1 MKQTELSAI
10 AEELLEFVEA
20 SSTALC
26 DDVAVIDG
34 ARFVD
39 PVRHERERQMLFL
52 ETPQVVGLSC
62 DLPGP
67 GSFLTQL
74 VAGVPVLLV
83 RGRDGAVRGYLNA
96 CRHRGTTVVE
106 GCGSARRFTC
116 PWHAWT
122 YDDTGALVGVP
133 FVDGFDRIDRGD
145 FGLIPVPTC
154 ERYGMLFV
162 LPSPGREF
170 DIDDYLGELGPE
182 LGSFGFDTVHRV
194 DVREVGIDV
203 NWKLANDTGFEVYHV
218 SFLHKDSVGPLNVAN
233 TAAFRWY
240 GRNHRMAI
248 PSPSITE
255 LRSQPRE
262 EWDPLQHLQLIYNI
276 FPSSAMVVS
285 NLLIALTRI
294 EPGPTPGESHYR
306 FSTYSWTPLD
316 DEAVSQFA
324 TMAFEGLYTVVMN
337 EDYVAAGATQRNLEA
352 GAPSIVLAGRNEP
365 AIQRVHQA
373 YDEVIGHRRADD
385 AGSVVAREDVTVAGG
400 AVPN

>member
-1 MKQTELSAI
+1 MERAELNAI
-10 AEELLEFVEA
+10 AEELLGLIETN
-20 SSTALC
+20 STVLC
-26 DDVAVIDG
+26 DDVAVIDR

-39 PVRHERERQMLFL
+39 PVRHEREHRMLFL
-52 ETPQVVGLSC
+52 EMPQVVGFSC
-62 DLPGP
+62 DLPRP
-67 GSFLTQL
+67 GAFLTQR

-83 RGRDGAVRGYLNA
+83 RGRDGAVRGFLNA
-96 CRHRGTTVVE
+96 CRHRGTAVVE

-122 YDDTGALVGVP
+122 YDDTGRLVGVP
-133 FVDGFDRIDRGD
+133 FADGFDGIDRGD
-145 FGLIPVPTC
+145 FGLVPVPTC

-194 DVREVGIDV
+194 DVREVGV
-203 NWKLANDTGFEVYHV
+203 GTNWKLANDTGFEVYHV

-248 PSPSITE
+248 PSPSIAE
-255 LRSQPRE
+255 LRSQPAQ
-262 EWDPLQHLQLIYNI
+262 EWDPLQHLQLIYNV
-276 FPSSAMVVS
+276 FPSSALVVS
-285 NLLIALTRI
+285 NVLIALTRI
-294 EPGPTPGESHYR
+294 EPGPTPGECHYR

-316 DEAVSQFA
+316 EEANRQFA
-324 TMAFEGLYTVVMN
+324 TMAFEGLYAVVMN

-352 GAPSIVLAGRNEP
+352 GAPSVVLAGRNEP

-373 YDEVIGHRRADD
+373 YDEVIGHGRADD
-385 AGSVVAREDVTVAGG
+385 TGSVVAAGTSRTVA
-400 AVPN
+400 VDSV